1 MDLRLRI
8 TSIIVVFSSVIFLLA
23 TILTILNARSA
34 VIDEVSSTLKLAQ
47 QLNLSNKQYITIQ
60 QLGNIR
66 HLRIVPDDKNYNV
79 NEFSNKKFTVPGVPQ
94 AFVRFVLP
102 KKQSL
107 ILQLPS
113 PTGKGFLLVANPTD
127 EIEESWQETRTFL
140 GLLLFLTI
148 AMSIAVYVVVGHAL
162 KPVNIILEGLREI
175 KSGNFHKRLP
185 DFNLPEYS
193 AISRAFNTMVKNL
206 DQSQQQ
212 NLILTEKMLNVQE
225 LERKSLARDLHDEM
239 GQSLTAMKAFCAS
252 AKYHEIPQAVDDH
265 LSSINSTCDN
275 LFKVVRDM
283 MQHLTPPLL
292 EEFGLTVAIEELV
305 NKWQLQNECDVI
317 LKIDPE
323 LQNIRA
329 ENDIHLFRIIQES
342 LTNTLKHSAASRV
355 VISLI
360 THKPDNEK
368 GSIILTIKD
377 NGKGFDLKQTEGG
390 TGLNG
395 IRERAMILDAKL
407 NIDSQHGNGTTIT
420 LKLPSRGN
428 NETD

>member
-8 TSIIVVFSSVIFLLA
+8 TSIIVIFSSVIFLLA

-79 NEFSNKKFTVPGVPQ
+79 NEFSNEKFTVPGVPQ

-355 VISLI
+355 VISLT

-407 NIDSQHGNGTTIT
+407 NIDSQYGKGTTIT
-420 LKLPSRGN
+420 LKLPNRGN